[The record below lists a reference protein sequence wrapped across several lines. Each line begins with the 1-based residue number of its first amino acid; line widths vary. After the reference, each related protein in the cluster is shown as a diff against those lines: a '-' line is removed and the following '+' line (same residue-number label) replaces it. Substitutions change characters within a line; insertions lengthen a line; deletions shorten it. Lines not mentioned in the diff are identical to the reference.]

1 MQNMFKLGIFRYDQ
15 NARWIS
21 KSSTRTTV
29 LIVLSALIL
38 FVHTVQSASIEETI
52 AVDEN
57 SSDNIKL
64 SNDNGK

>member
-1 MQNMFKLGIFRYDQ
+1 MQKLLKIGMIRYDQ

-38 FVHTVQSASIEETI
+38 FIQTVQSEETI